1 MRINGFPTPI
11 VAAMCAALAVFTSS
25 GAFGQSAAA
34 PPAFEVASVKPA
46 APPTGNIVMRRA
58 GGDPGMVRYDNASL
72 TMLIARAYGVK
83 NYQISGP
90 DWLDSGGYDVVAK
103 APAGAATELIPAML
117 QALLAERFKLTL
129 HRETKTLPVYALIVG
144 KGGPKLKE
152 ADPASLSAV
161 AGAYNLGPGG
171 GPPPPG
177 AGPSMVAGSGAKG
190 GGGGPNVRIM
200 MTDQGR
206 EMKGLMTMA
215 GLTNGLSNFMD
226 RPVLDMTGLKGTY
239 DIDISWMPDENE
251 RRMGG
256 LMGLPPP
263 PPGGDSGGRGP
274 ENAADP
280 AGASIFSALDQL
292 GLKLDPR
299 KSEAEILVIDHVE
312 RVPTE
317 N

>member
-1 MRINGFPTPI
+1 
-11 VAAMCAALAVFTSS
+11 
-25 GAFGQSAAA
+25 
-34 PPAFEVASVKPA
+34 
-46 APPTGNIVMRRA
+46 
-58 GGDPGMVRYDNASL
+58 
-72 TMLIARAYGVK
+72 
-83 NYQISGP
+83 
-90 DWLDSGGYDVVAK
+90 
-103 APAGAATELIPAML
+103 
-117 QALLAERFKLTL
+117 
-129 HRETKTLPVYALIVG
+129 
-144 KGGPKLKE
+144 
-152 ADPASLSAV
+152 
-161 AGAYNLGPGG
+161 
-171 GPPPPG
+171 
-177 AGPSMVAGSGAKG
+177 
-190 GGGGPNVRIM
+190 
-200 MTDQGR
+200 
-206 EMKGLMTMA
+206 
-215 GLTNGLSNFMD
+215 MD